1 MMRDEHEAVGI
12 AADWHVAASSRAQHL
27 ACAQQ
32 RSCTGAAER
41 RHRARTSQRTWRAF
55 SAWLCGIAGL
65 PLGKRRGWRVLADLL
80 HRTCGAE
87 GMESPCGGSALLI
100 LYSCG
105 RLSGG
110 RTRHEHGCGVPT
122 VSAAASS
129 ASGSADSGRFAV
141 RPRRVLCKLLTHG
154 FCRHYV
160 NEP

>member
-1 MMRDEHEAVGI
+1 MRDEHEAVGI
-12 AADWHVAASSRAQHL
+12 ATDRHVAASSRAQHL

-122 VSAAASS
+122 GLGGRLGR
-129 ASGSADSGRFAV
+129 SGSADSGRFAV
-141 RPRRVLCKLLTHG
+141 RPRRELCKLLTHG

>member
-1 MMRDEHEAVGI
+1 MRDEHEAVGI

-110 RTRHEHGCGVPT
+110 RTRHEHTDAGCRLGA
-122 VSAAASS
+122 SAVV
-129 ASGSADSGRFAV
+129 GHSADSGRFAV
-141 RPRRVLCKLLTHG
+141 RPRRELCKLLTHG